1 MLCTA
6 LCSTARE
13 STPAIVLV
21 IGGGYQTFIS
31 ACDAVE
37 ANIPVLVF
45 ADSGKAAD
53 FIAATYDNREQPLV
67 GYHKHC
73 MLF

>member
-6 LCSTARE
+6 LCSTA
-13 STPAIVLV
+13 PAIVLV

-37 ANIPVLVF
+37 AKIPVLVF

-53 FIAATYDNREQPLV
+53 FIAATYYNREQPLV